1 MRTEAKNSLRV
12 RLLAGLCLLLLSC
25 VLSMPASAA
34 NIVDSGYCGG
44 EGDGTNL
51 TWTLDSDGLLTISGK
66 GEMENDLFG
75 FEQRANIKTVKINNG
90 VTSIGSDAFYDC
102 GSLTSVTI
110 PNSVTSIGDDAFL
123 SCGSLTDITI
133 PNSVMSIGEWA
144 FCGCSSLKS
153 IIIPDGVTSI
163 GEYTFYDCSSLTDIT
178 ISNSVT
184 SIGNCAFEGCGNLT
198 SITIPNS
205 VTSIGEYALGSC
217 SSLTSITIPNSVMS
231 IGDGAFSCCDNLQ
244 YNLFGNA
251 KYLGNADNP
260 YLYLALSINDSILE
274 CSIHQK
280 TRFIGELAFSGCKN
294 LTSITIPDSV
304 VSIGGAAF
312 YGCEN
317 VESIIVSANV
327 LYIGECAF
335 GCKNILVASDNKFYQ
350 DIGGVLFNREKT
362 QLLGYPAGRTDS
374 SYTIPSSVTVIGK
387 SAFNGCGNL
396 TSITIPNSVTS
407 VGDRAFSDCSSL
419 VSITIPN
426 GVTIV
431 GPDTFSGCSSLT
443 SITLPKSITYI
454 GVGAFSDCTSLD
466 DIFFLGNAP
475 TIDMDMD
482 YPSFPLGVILYYTPG
497 TTGWTDSDAYD
508 ANAGTWNGYTLR
520 SWGGKD
526 EEASIVDSGYCG
538 GEGVGMNLTWTLDS
552 DGLLTISG
560 RGVMENGV
568 FWLEQRA
575 SVKTVKI
582 NKGVTSIGAGAFSD
596 CSSLTSITIPNSVTS
611 IGTSAFEDCS
621 SLTSITIPSSVTSIG
636 EWAFQGCSSL
646 TSINIP
652 DSVTSIGHVVFRY
665 CSSLT
670 SVTIPD
676 SVISIGAGA
685 FAGCS
690 SLTEIAIPSSV
701 TSIDNS
707 AFADCSS
714 LADITI
720 PNSVTSIGDDIF
732 NGCSNLTSIIIP
744 DSVTSIGDGMFQD
757 CSSLK
762 SIIIPSGVTSIG
774 AGAFNGC
781 SSLRSVNIPNS
792 VTSVGNGAFRD
803 CSSLTSIN
811 IPNSVTSIGKSAF
824 NGCSSLRSVNI
835 PNSVTSI
842 DDSAFYR
849 CSSLASITIP
859 NGVTSIGKWAFG
871 GCNSLSSI
879 ILPNSV
885 TSIDYGAF
893 QSCDRLK
900 LVYYGGTE
908 EQWKSIAI
916 SGGNEYLQNATIHYN
931 SNLSENQ
938 ENVTFNTGS
947 YYAPPKSPQ
956 FQIVAQGAG
965 YPAVTGFTVT
975 VDGVS
980 FTSGYKPGEKHFTE
994 QFSVTIPDGYDGD
1007 IIISRE
1013 GYYTYSLPA
1022 FFASGIFNVITMV
1035 PTSVKGPFAQTLL
1048 MDCSQGSYSNFRN
1061 MIAEEGGVY
1070 ELDFAGAEKPETSR
1084 LVPVINWNGHGSGS
1098 VWLEQN
1104 GQTIPL
1110 TNEAFNTV
1118 CLPEK
1123 FAANKT
1129 IYLCAEAADGA
1140 VLRQA
1145 LKLKI
1150 IARAA
1155 SGLKLDL
1162 GEAVEIDTSKSSIGN
1177 LDILSNETLKVD
1189 FSKITKF
1196 VPVSFTI
1203 KGDGSIEGVIGVK
1216 AEGKDTQA
1224 VFGSMKNS
1232 LDRLADES
1240 DTEKARK
1247 IANLVD
1253 EMKKANVLGA
1263 SQSSE
1268 FGIKGN
1274 VNILGYFTGKIIDGR
1289 PKLTE
1294 TKLVLSF
1301 SGSMSYTHNTVISVG
1316 PIPVPAYFKSTLEA
1330 KLECYLK
1337 MILDNKTNDLMPD
1350 GDRRDVTIKISVE
1363 AGPGWEG
1370 YRSGGVKGTA
1380 NVKISMIV
1388 PVQDTTSSA
1397 SIQADVCFVGT
1408 LCGINGE
1415 WRPKGWQTPE
1425 MVFYDRGEWCWKRK
1439 DSLSTQT
1446 LSFYPDLTIATMS
1459 MSGAGVVDAIAAG
1472 VSGYTA
1478 PVLEILPDGRM
1489 LAAWMADVPGRSTID
1504 KGGVYYS
1511 SYTNGVWSDALLI
1524 NDDGT
1529 NDSVPQLY
1537 VQNDVVYA
1545 AWQNYTTVFNMDSL
1559 PDYDTIVDQLSY
1571 VTSSF
1576 DANLDTWSVPATIT
1590 EDEFRSFSES
1600 RLPADYEGEWP
1611 ATMSIRKDLDNGS
1624 MRAVL
1629 YTALDN
1635 SEAEQVYGLFDDG
1648 YGWGEPVQLTK
1659 EIGGVNGFDAALNS
1673 GSISILYTTGDYA
1686 NATLKLCEASLAADL
1701 SVTDVDYIRQTLVPG
1716 NELTILTTVKNNSPT
1731 TINGVHISVANAG
1744 NVVHEED
1751 ISVRF
1756 NSGKESI
1763 LYVNYALPKTIDF
1776 DSLTVTATPVID
1788 DDADESDNS
1797 AVCTLYLTDVSVE
1810 NVSAVCVDGIT
1821 EVSALIVNRGQTTT
1835 TATTLIYHKE
1845 TPDGEVIGT
1854 EAVPAMQPGDVESI
1868 VTYLN
1873 ALPAGDMVY
1882 VEAVRLTDE
1891 NIIGNNS
1898 SHAVVLESAMN
1909 ELGLSANASQSEDS
1923 LTISIDVSNN
1933 TTESMNRLN
1942 LVAVTYDENGKLLDT
1957 KCFSNITLAAL
1968 NSIEQTV
1975 TLSINSAKKS
1985 VIWKVFLLD
1994 EGWIPLT
2001 KSVSGMTSL

>member
-1 MRTEAKNSLRV
+1 MRTETKNSLRV

-51 TWTLDSDGLLTISGK
+51 MWTLDSDGLLTISGE

-75 FEQRANIKTVKINNG
+75 FEKSANIKTVKINN
-90 VTSIGSDAFYDC
+90 
-102 GSLTSVTI
+102 
-110 PNSVTSIGDDAFL
+110 
-123 SCGSLTDITI
+123 
-133 PNSVMSIGEWA
+133 
-144 FCGCSSLKS
+144 
-153 IIIPDGVTSI
+153 GVTSI

-178 ISNSVT
+178 IPNSVT
-184 SIGNCAFEGCGNLT
+184 SIGNCAFEGCGSLT
-198 SITIPNS
+198 SITIPDS
-205 VTSIGEYALGSC
+205 VTSIGENAFGKC
-217 SSLTSITIPNSVMS
+217 SSLTSITIPSSVTS
-231 IGDGAFSCCDNLQ
+231 IGDGAFSWCDNLQ
-244 YNLFGNA
+244 YNLFENA

-260 YLYLALSINDSILE
+260 YLYLALSISDSILE
-274 CSIHQK
+274 CSIHPK
-280 TRFIGELAFSGCKN
+280 TRFIGEFAFSGCKN

-327 LYIGECAF
+327 LYISERAF
-335 GCKNILVASDNKFYQ
+335 GCKNILVSSGNRFYQ

-374 SYTIPSSVTVIGK
+374 SYTIPSSVTVIGD
-387 SAFNGCGNL
+387 SAFGGCSSL
-396 TSITIPNSVTS
+396 TDISIPNSVTS
-407 VGDRAFSDCSSL
+407 IDEYAFLDCSSLTDIAIPNSVTSIGDSAFWGCSSLTDISIPNSVTSIGDGAFRDCSSL

-443 SITLPKSITYI
+443 GITLPKSITYV
-454 GVGAFSDCTSLD
+454 GVAAFSDCTSLD

-475 TIDMDMD
+475 AINMDMD
-482 YPSFPLGVILYYTPG
+482 YPSFPLGIILYYTPG

-520 SWGGKD
+520 SWDGKD

-538 GEGVGMNLTWTLDS
+538 GEGDGMNLTWTLDS

-560 RGVMENGV
+560 KGVMENGV

-596 CSSLTSITIPNSVTS
+596 CSSLTSVTIPDSVTS
-611 IGTSAFEDCS
+611 IGTSAFRDCN
-621 SLTSITIPSSVTSIG
+621 SLTSVTIPSSVTSIG
-636 EWAFQGCSSL
+636 EWAFSGCSSL
-646 TSINIP
+646 RNINIP
-652 DSVTSIGHVVFRY
+652 NSVTSIGHVVFSD

-670 SVTIPD
+670 NVTIPD

-690 SLTEIAIPSSV
+690 SLTDIAIPSSV
-701 TSIDNS
+701 TSIDNN
-707 AFADCSS
+707 AFAGCSS

-720 PNSVTSIGDDIF
+720 PSSVTSIGDDIF
-732 NGCSNLTSIIIP
+732 NGCSNLTSINIP

-774 AGAFNGC
+774 SHAFYGC
-781 SSLRSVNIPNS
+781 SSLRNINIPDS
-792 VTSVGNGAFRD
+792 VTSIDRYTFWD
-803 CSSLTSIN
+803 CSSLTSIT
-811 IPNSVTSIGKSAF
+811 IPSSVTSIVENAF
-824 NGCSSLRSVNI
+824 L
-835 PNSVTSI
+835 
-842 DDSAFYR
+842 
-849 CSSLASITIP
+849 
-859 NGVTSIGKWAFG
+859 
-871 GCNSLSSI
+871 
-879 ILPNSV
+879 
-885 TSIDYGAF
+885 
-893 QSCDRLK
+893 SCDRLEF
-900 LVYYGGTE
+900 VYYGGTE
-908 EQWKSIAI
+908 DQWKSIAI
-916 SGGNEYLQNATIHYN
+916 GAGNSNLHNATKYYN

-947 YYAPPKSPQ
+947 YYAPTKSPQ
-956 FQIVAQGAG
+956 FQIIAQGAG

-1070 ELDFAGAEKPETSR
+1070 ELDLSGAEKPETSR

-1177 LDILSNETLKVD
+1177 LDILSNKTLKVD
-1189 FSKITKF
+1189 FSKITDPF
-1196 VPVSFTI
+1196 APVSFTI

-1240 DTEKARK
+1240 DTEKARE
-1247 IANLVD
+1247 IATLVD
-1253 EMKKANVLGA
+1253 EMKKAKVLGA

-1274 VNILGYFTGKIIDGR
+1274 VNILGYFTGKIINGR

-1316 PIPVPAYFKSTLEA
+1316 PVPVPAYFKSTLEA

-1370 YRSGGVKGTA
+1370 YLSGGAKGTA
-1380 NVKISMIV
+1380 NVKISMLV
-1388 PVQDTTSSA
+1388 PVQTVTSSA
-1397 SIQADVCFVGT
+1397 SIQADICFVGT

-1439 DSLSTQT
+1439 DSLSTQA

-1489 LAAWMADVPGRSTID
+1489 LAVWMADVPGRSTID

-1511 SYTNGVWSDALLI
+1511 IYTNGVWSDALLI

-1529 NDSVPQLY
+1529 NDSVPHLY

-1559 PDYDTIVDQLSY
+1559 PDYDTIVNQLSY

-1576 DANLDTWSVPATIT
+1576 NAGLDTWSVPATIT

>member
-1 MRTEAKNSLRV
+1 MRTETKDFLRV
-12 RLLAGLCLLLLSC
+12 RLLTGLCLLLLTC
-25 VLSMPASAA
+25 VLSMPVSAA

-66 GEMENDLFG
+66 GEMKNG
-75 FEQRANIKTVKINNG
+75 VYFERKASVETVKIKKG
-90 VTSIGSDAFYDC
+90 VTSIGRNAFSFYR
-102 GSLTSVTI
+102 SLADITI
-110 PNSVTSIGDDAFL
+110 PNSVTSIGDGAFQW
-123 SCGSLTDITI
+123 CGNLTSITI
-133 PNSVMSIGEWA
+133 P
-144 FCGCSSLKS
+144 
-153 IIIPDGVTSI
+153 D
-163 GEYTFYDCSSLTDIT
+163 
-178 ISNSVT
+178 SVT
-184 SIGNCAFEGCGNLT
+184 SIGGDAFNDCDSLM

-205 VTSIGEYALGSC
+205 VTSIGERAFNDC
-217 SSLTSITIPNSVMS
+217 DSLMSITIPNSVMS
-231 IGDGAFSCCDNLQ
+231 IGDGAFSRCDNLQ

-260 YLYLALSINDSILE
+260 YLYLALSISDSILE
-274 CSIHQK
+274 CSIHPE
-280 TRFIGELAFSGCKN
+280 TRFIGESAFSGCKN

-312 YGCEN
+312 DGC
-317 VESIIVSANV
+317 S
-327 LYIGECAF
+327 
-335 GCKNILVASDNKFYQ
+335 CKNIFVSSGNKLYQ
-350 DIGGVLFNREKT
+350 DIGGVLFNRERT
-362 QLLGYPAGRTDS
+362 QLLCYPAGRTDS
-374 SYTIPSSVTVIGK
+374 SYTIPRIVTVIGK
-387 SAFNGCGNL
+387 SAFNGCSNL
-396 TSITIPNSVTS
+396 TSITIPNSVRSIDAGAFYGCSNLTS
-407 VGDRAFSDCSSL
+407 ISIPSSVTSIGEVAF
-419 VSITIPN
+419 N
-426 GVTIV
+426 
-431 GPDTFSGCSSLT
+431 GCSSLT
-443 SITLPKSITYI
+443 DIAIPSSVISI
-454 GVGAFSDCTSLD
+454 GEGAFRDCSSLKSVTVPSNVTRISD
-466 DIFFLGNAP
+466 
-475 TIDMDMD
+475 
-482 YPSFPLGVILYYTPG
+482 
-497 TTGWTDSDAYD
+497 
-508 ANAGTWNGYTLR
+508 
-520 SWGGKD
+520 
-526 EEASIVDSGYCG
+526 
-538 GEGVGMNLTWTLDS
+538 LT
-552 DGLLTISG
+552 
-560 RGVMENGV
+560 
-568 FWLEQRA
+568 FC
-575 SVKTVKI
+575 
-582 NKGVTSIGAGAFSD
+582 D
-596 CSSLTSITIPNSVTS
+596 CSSLTSITIPKSVTS
-611 IGTSAFEDCS
+611 IGFGAFYCCR
-621 SLTSITIPSSVTSIG
+621 SLT
-636 EWAFQGCSSL
+636 
-646 TSINIP
+646 
-652 DSVTSIGHVVFRY
+652 D
-665 CSSLT
+665 
-670 SVTIPD
+670 
-676 SVISIGAGA
+676 
-685 FAGCS
+685 
-690 SLTEIAIPSSV
+690 
-701 TSIDNS
+701 
-707 AFADCSS
+707 
-714 LADITI
+714 
-720 PNSVTSIGDDIF
+720 
-732 NGCSNLTSIIIP
+732 
-744 DSVTSIGDGMFQD
+744 
-757 CSSLK
+757 
-762 SIIIPSGVTSIG
+762 
-774 AGAFNGC
+774 
-781 SSLRSVNIPNS
+781 
-792 VTSVGNGAFRD
+792 
-803 CSSLTSIN
+803 
-811 IPNSVTSIGKSAF
+811 
-824 NGCSSLRSVNI
+824 
-835 PNSVTSI
+835 
-842 DDSAFYR
+842 
-849 CSSLASITIP
+849 
-859 NGVTSIGKWAFG
+859 
-871 GCNSLSSI
+871 
-879 ILPNSV
+879 
-885 TSIDYGAF
+885 
-893 QSCDRLK
+893 
-900 LVYYGGTE
+900 VYYSGTAA
-908 EQWKSIAI
+908 QWSGIAMDWN
-916 SGGNEYLQNATIHYN
+916 NESLLWNATIHY
-931 SNLSENQ
+931 LSEEQ
-938 ENVTFNTGS
+938 ENVTINTES
-947 YYAPPKSPQ
+947 YYAPPKSSR
-956 FQIVAQGAG
+956 FRIYAQGVG

-980 FTSGYKPGEKHFTE
+980 FTSGYKPDENHFVE
-994 QFSVTIPDGYDGD
+994 QFPVTIPGDYDGD

-1022 FFASGIFNVITMV
+1022 FFASGILNAITMV
-1035 PTSVKGPFAQTLL
+1035 PTSVKEPFAQTLL
-1048 MDCSQGSYSNFRN
+1048 MDWSRGSYSSFRN
-1061 MIAEEGGVY
+1061 IIAEEDSVY
-1070 ELDFAGAEKPETSR
+1070 ELDLSGAEKPETSR

-1118 CLPEK
+1118 CIPEK
-1123 FAANKT
+1123 FVANKT

-1140 VLRQA
+1140 LLRQA
-1145 LKLKI
+1145 IKLKVI
-1150 IARAA
+1150 KRAA

-1162 GEAVEIDTSKSSIGN
+1162 GETVEIDTSESSIGD
-1177 LDILSNETLKVD
+1177 LDILSNEELKID

-1196 VPVSFTI
+1196 VPVSFSL

-1216 AEGKDTQA
+1216 AEEKDTQA

-1232 LDRLADES
+1232 LDRLADEG

-1247 IANLVD
+1247 IATLVD

-1263 SQSSE
+1263 PQSSE
-1268 FGIKGN
+1268 FGIKGKAN
-1274 VNILGYFTGKIIDGR
+1274 VLGYFTGKLVDGR
-1289 PKLTE
+1289 PEITEIKAVLT
-1294 TKLVLSF
+1294 F

-1316 PIPVPAYFKSTLEA
+1316 ITPVPAYFKSTLEA
-1330 KLECYLK
+1330 KLEHYLK
-1337 MILDNKTNDLMPD
+1337 WVRDNKTNKLVFDLVGHKD
-1350 GDRRDVTIKISVE
+1350 AAIKIALE

-1370 YRSGGVKGTA
+1370 YLSGGVKGTA

-1388 PVQDTTSSA
+1388 PVLAITSSA

-1439 DSLSTQT
+1439 DSLSTQA
-1446 LSFYPDLTIATMS
+1446 LSFYPDLTTATMS

-1489 LAAWMADVPGRSTID
+1489 LAVWMADVPGRSTID

-1511 SYTNGVWSDALLI
+1511 IYTNGVWSDALLI

-1559 PDYDTIVDQLSY
+1559 PDYDTIVNQLSY

-1576 DANLDTWSVPATIT
+1576 NAGLDTWSVPATIT

>member
-1 MRTEAKNSLRV
+1 MRTETKNSLRV

-51 TWTLDSDGLLTISGK
+51 MWTLDSDGLLTISGE

-75 FEQRANIKTVKINNG
+75 FEKSANIKTVKINN
-90 VTSIGSDAFYDC
+90 
-102 GSLTSVTI
+102 
-110 PNSVTSIGDDAFL
+110 
-123 SCGSLTDITI
+123 
-133 PNSVMSIGEWA
+133 
-144 FCGCSSLKS
+144 
-153 IIIPDGVTSI
+153 GVTSI

-178 ISNSVT
+178 IPNSVT
-184 SIGNCAFEGCGNLT
+184 SIGNCAFEGCGSLT
-198 SITIPNS
+198 SITIPDS
-205 VTSIGEYALGSC
+205 VTSIGENAFGKC
-217 SSLTSITIPNSVMS
+217 SSLTSITIPSSVTS
-231 IGDGAFSCCDNLQ
+231 IGDGAFSWCDNLQ
-244 YNLFGNA
+244 YNLFENA

-260 YLYLALSINDSILE
+260 YLYLALSISDSILE
-274 CSIHQK
+274 CSIHPK
-280 TRFIGELAFSGCKN
+280 TRFIGEFAFSGCKN

-304 VSIGGAAF
+304 VSIGDSAF

-327 LYIGECAF
+327 LYISERAF
-335 GCKNILVASDNKFYQ
+335 GCKNILVSSGNRFYQ

-362 QLLGYPAGRTDS
+362 QLLCYPAGRTDS
-374 SYTIPSSVTVIGK
+374 SYTIPSSVTSIGN
-387 SAFNGCGNL
+387 SAFAGCSSLSDITIPSSVTSIGNRAFADCSSL
-396 TSITIPNSVTS
+396 SDITIPNSVTS
-407 VGDRAFSDCSSL
+407 IGNEAFAICSSL
-419 VSITIPN
+419 ADITIPN
-426 GVTIV
+426 SVTSI
-431 GPDTFSGCSSLT
+431 GDGAFCYCSSLTGITIPDSVTSIGSDMFSECSSLT

-497 TTGWTDSDAYD
+497 TIGWTDSDAYD

-520 SWGGKD
+520 SWDGKD

-538 GEGVGMNLTWTLDS
+538 GEGDGMNLTWTLDS

-560 RGVMENGV
+560 KGVMENGV

-596 CSSLTSITIPNSVTS
+596 CSSLTSVTIPDSVTS
-611 IGTSAFEDCS
+611 IGTSAFRDCN
-621 SLTSITIPSSVTSIG
+621 SLTSI
-636 EWAFQGCSSL
+636 
-646 TSINIP
+646 
-652 DSVTSIGHVVFRY
+652 
-665 CSSLT
+665 
-670 SVTIPD
+670 TIPD

-690 SLTEIAIPSSV
+690 SLTDIAIPSSV
-701 TSIDNS
+701 TSIDNN
-707 AFADCSS
+707 AFGKCSS

-732 NGCSNLTSIIIP
+732 NGCSNLTSINIP

-757 CSSLK
+757 CSNLK

-774 AGAFNGC
+774 SHAFYGC
-781 SSLRSVNIPNS
+781 SSLRNINIPDS
-792 VTSVGNGAFRD
+792 VTSIDRYTFWD
-803 CSSLTSIN
+803 CSSLTSIT
-811 IPNSVTSIGKSAF
+811 IPSSVTSIVENAF
-824 NGCSSLRSVNI
+824 
-835 PNSVTSI
+835 
-842 DDSAFYR
+842 
-849 CSSLASITIP
+849 
-859 NGVTSIGKWAFG
+859 
-871 GCNSLSSI
+871 LSC
-879 ILPNSV
+879 V
-885 TSIDYGAF
+885 
-893 QSCDRLK
+893 RLEF
-900 LVYYGGTE
+900 VYYGGTE
-908 EQWKSIAI
+908 DQWKSIAI
-916 SGGNEYLQNATIHYN
+916 GAGNSNLHNATKYYN

-1070 ELDFAGAEKPETSR
+1070 ELDLSGAEKPETSR

-1177 LDILSNETLKVD
+1177 LDILSNKTLKVD
-1189 FSKITKF
+1189 FSKITDPF
-1196 VPVSFTI
+1196 APVSFTI

-1247 IANLVD
+1247 IATLVD
-1253 EMKKANVLGA
+1253 EMKKAKVLGA

-1274 VNILGYFTGKIIDGR
+1274 VNILGYFTGKIINGR

-1316 PIPVPAYFKSTLEA
+1316 PVPVPAYFKSTLEA

-1370 YRSGGVKGTA
+1370 YLSGGVKGTA
-1380 NVKISMIV
+1380 NVKISMLV
-1388 PVQDTTSSA
+1388 PVQTVTSSA
-1397 SIQADVCFVGT
+1397 SIQADICFVGT

-1439 DSLSTQT
+1439 DSLSTQA

-1489 LAAWMADVPGRSTID
+1489 LAVWMADVPGRSTID

-1511 SYTNGVWSDALLI
+1511 IYTNGVWSDALLI

-1559 PDYDTIVDQLSY
+1559 PDYDTIVNQLSY

-1576 DANLDTWSVPATIT
+1576 NAGLDTWSVPATIT